1 MFETTA
7 VDNIKF
13 EDEEKS
19 NKILDFD
26 FNSFNYIPSAIIV
39 QKNNKIVYVNEPL
52 LEIIECDYDWIL
64 GTSINE
70 LIGKENNKVS
80 INQMKKR
87 LTIEDGEYKIKSP
100 RGNEIYIEL
109 KCKAERFED
118 STFLFVDIRDV
129 SKEKRKY
136 EAIKNRGER
145 YNDILENLPV
155 SIYITVDGKF
165 EKVNKE
171 GLRLLGVEDFEDIKG
186 KSMMPYTHPDDVYH
200 IKNRKDIL
208 YNKLKSVYFEEQ
220 KVIRKDNEVLIVEA
234 ASFPYTVKGSKGVV
248 TTIRDI
254 SERKRLE
261 VELHE
266 SRELYKNLIDILP
279 IGISIH
285 DAKRFS
291 FVSDSYVKILG
302 YDSANELVGQKLSKV
317 ASKEFQEV
325 VTERLNSLLA
335 CNMVLPPI
343 EYKFITKQG
352 DLIDVEVISVRFSHN
367 QKVNIISTVRDITEK
382 KKAEENK
389 LLLEKTLEYDRLKT
403 EFFSNIS
410 HELRT
415 PLNILLSSLQLIE
428 LYVVDDTNPKIMDIK
443 KYSNVMKQ
451 NCYRLLRLINNLLDI
466 TKIDSGYY
474 GLNFHNHNIVKIV
487 EDITQ
492 SVACYMKEKNIQIIF
507 DTDIEEKI
515 IGCDDDKIEKV
526 VLSLLSN
533 AVKFTKP
540 GGKIDV
546 GVHDLGDRVKIS
558 VRDTGI
564 GIPKD
569 KLGLIFE
576 RFIQVD
582 KSLSRISE
590 GAGIGLSLARAL
602 IKMHGGTISVTS
614 EYGKFTQFDIIL
626 PLKNI
631 ENENVILNS
640 DEYLD
645 IWIANKDKAERVNI
659 EFSDIYI

>member
-7 VDNIKF
+7 VDKIKL
-13 EDEEKS
+13 EYEEKS
-19 NKILDFD
+19 NKIFNLDF
-26 FNSFNYIPSAIIV
+26 NCFNYIPSAIVV
-39 QKNNKIVYVNEPL
+39 QKDNEIVYVNEPL
-52 LEIIECDYDWIL
+52 LKIMECDYQWIL
-64 GTSINE
+64 GKSIYKLLE
-70 LIGKENNKVS
+70 EENDKAF
-80 INQMKKR
+80 INQMKKQ
-87 LTIEDGEYKIKSP
+87 LTLADGEYKIKNP
-100 RGNEIYIEL
+100 KGNEIYIEL
-109 KCKAERFED
+109 KCKDKISED
-118 STFLFVDIRDV
+118 STVLFIDIRDI
-129 SKEKRKY
+129 SNEKIKY
-136 EAIKNRGER
+136 EAIKNRGDR

-165 EKVNKE
+165 EKINKE
-171 GLRLLGVEDFEDIKG
+171 GLRLLGIEDFEDIKG
-186 KSMMPYTHPDDVYH
+186 KSMMSYTHPDDINH

-208 YNKLKSVYFEEQ
+208 YNKLKAVYFEEQ
-220 KVIRKDNEVLIVEA
+220 KVIRKDNEILTVEA

-266 SRELYKNLIDILP
+266 SRELYKSLIDILP

-285 DAKRFS
+285 DGKTFS
-291 FVSDSYVKILG
+291 FVSDSYLKILG
-302 YDSANELVGQKLSKV
+302 YDSPNELVGKKLTKIADNAFQK
-317 ASKEFQEV
+317 V
-325 VTERLNSLLA
+325 VDKRLNSLLEH
-335 CNMVLPPI
+335 NIILSPI

-352 DLIDVEVISVRFSHN
+352 NLIDVEVISVRFSHN

-415 PLNILLSSLQLIE
+415 PLNILLGSLQLIE
-428 LYVVDDTNPKIMDIK
+428 LYVGDDTTPKIMDIK

-492 SVACYMKEKNIQIIF
+492 SVASYMKGKDIQIIF

-515 IGCDDDKIEKV
+515 IGCDEDKIEKV
-526 VLSLLSN
+526 ILSLLSN

-540 GGKIDV
+540 GGTIEV
-546 GVHDLGDRVKIS
+546 GVQDLGDKVRIS
-558 VRDTGI
+558 VKDTGI

-590 GAGIGLSLARAL
+590 GTGIGLSLAKAL

-614 EYGKFTQFDIIL
+614 EYGKSTQFDIIL
-626 PLKNI
+626 PLKSI
-631 ENENVILNS
+631 ENENVMLNS
-640 DEYLD
+640 DQYLD
-645 IWIANKDKAERVNI
+645 RWIANKDKDEMVNI